1 MLSCSATG
9 SFLVTTT
16 IPSRLQATLF
26 SLSRGF
32 NSSTYQGD
40 EAKTAGN
47 DMEVGNARMLD
58 WEFKTAKRFQAL
70 AESAGKSIDI
80 AYASIVHQLGITKR
94 FFQEGGF
101 GDLNVVNFH
110 EDLSS
115 FDSWPPKHWQDIKID
130 WRRSRGSSFGG
141 LGLVR
146 PHKSDEMYSILRGSF
161 TTPCTGTAYSALPF
175 ESRLAHA
182 GLILPKNPAPGRP
195 VVLHLAATGDHGFGR
210 REALAIPLAMK
221 GIGSVILESPF
232 YGMRKPKGQSGA
244 KLRFVS
250 DLLLLGRATIE
261 ESLFLLNWLSDQ
273 GHTKLGISGLSM
285 GGVHSCM
292 VAGLF
297 PQELALTPLLAP
309 RSAAAAYCNGALFHA
324 TGWKK
329 LTDDVQQREDELR
342 AVIRKAA
349 RPSLKVGAAREIPLR
364 VAYQEGREE
373 SNGNQAYRDHAEN
386 KEKKQIKDTVEWL
399 SSWSE
404 SFSRQMRILVESD
417 AAHGNEVAFRRSI
430 WLLEAVLETYTDI
443 TRFPKPKRP
452 DAAIIVAATEDGYVD
467 RESVMEMHQ
476 HLTGSELRWVAGG
489 HVSSFVMHQ
498 DHFRRAIQDSILTRL
513 A

>member
-1 MLSCSATG
+1 MLISSAAN
-9 SFLVTTT
+9 LV
-16 IPSRLQATLF
+16 IPEVPSRLPGSLF
-26 SLSRGF
+26 LLSRFF
-32 NSSTYQGD
+32 NSSHYQSDETKAVENDQDVGD
-40 EAKTAGN
+40 
-47 DMEVGNARMLD
+47 ARIPD
-58 WEFKTAKRFQAL
+58 WEHKTAKRFQAL

-115 FDSWPPKHWQDIKID
+115 FDSWPPKHWEDIKID

-141 LGLVR
+141 LGLGTS
-146 PHKSDEMYSILRGSF
+146 HQSDKMYSILRGSF
-161 TTPCTGTAYSALPF
+161 PTPCTGTAYSALPS

-182 GLILPKNPAPGRP
+182 ELILPEKPAPGRP
-195 VVLHLAATGDHGFGR
+195 MVLHLAATGDHGFGR

-232 YGMRKPKGQSGA
+232 YGMRKPQGQSGA
-244 KLRFVS
+244 KLRYVS

-261 ESLFLLNWLSDQ
+261 ESLFLLNWLSNQ
-273 GHTKLGISGLSM
+273 GHRKLGISGLSM
-285 GGVHSCM
+285 GGVHACM

-329 LTDDVQQREDELR
+329 LSDDVQQREGELR

-349 RPSLKVGAAREIPLR
+349 RPSLKVGAAREVREILPR
-364 VAYQEGREE
+364 GEVTYQKG
-373 SNGNQAYRDHAEN
+373 SNGNQAYHEQSESKHR
-386 KEKKQIKDTVEWL
+386 KQMKDTVEWL

-452 DAAIIVAATEDGYVD
+452 DAAIIVAATEDGYVG
-467 RESVMEMHQ
+467 RESVIEMHH

-513 A
+513 T